1 MSAASYHILYPAIN
15 GASKE
20 TCALLSALQVRCIAL
35 YALEAKVVPV
45 SGLEPPSFSVK
56 GRCPNHLDDT
66 GTKVVVMA
74 RIERALFTSGELIY
88 SQLQHNQ

>member
-1 MSAASYHILYPAIN
+1 M
-15 GASKE
+15 
-20 TCALLSALQVRCIAL
+20 R
-35 YALEAKVVPV
+35 AKVVPV

-66 GTKVVVMA
+66 GTVGVMA
-74 RIERALFTSGELIY
+74 RIERALFTFEELIY